1 MPDSFAAFDRLLAED
16 GPAAI
21 TLTQPLRPVG
31 EEIVFPPT
39 YAAPK
44 DDRSGK
50 PSYNIDRFGSGENA
64 RSVCTLDSVPSQI
77 NRIEPAF
84 ATIAG
89 GKLVPRVVVKA
100 EQKDKQTG
108 EVEEV
113 YVNLL
118 EAGHRAADAIVRF
131 SGLAD
136 ELRAAFKARLK
147 GDSLPMA
154 RIAPTSLLFGAWDSR
169 DTGAKLP
176 RLVNAIIRAYDVDV
190 LKRSAQYGPAL
201 HDYTDAG
208 VSPDAVKKL
217 SEHGMAAVPAPGAL
231 GGVIARG
238 GIKREAS
245 LNLATL
251 RDITTPDADQ
261 ADKLRKY
268 ILGLALVALTYFDGK
283 TLNLRQGCQ
292 LVGKPDEPMK
302 RTLISADGTENP
314 FQITREDAIAY
325 ATAAAEAFGVDE
337 GRPDEKFDPK
347 LAVKAAKD
355 AAKKK
360 GQDD

>member
-1 MPDSFAAFDRLLAED
+1 MPDLLTQFDHLLAED

-21 TLTQPLRPVG
+21 TLKQPLKPVG
-31 EEIVFPPT
+31 EAVVFPPT

-44 DDRSGK
+44 EDRSGK

-84 ATIAG
+84 ATIAE
-89 GKLVPRVVVKA
+89 GKLVPQVVVKA
-100 EQKDKQTG
+100 KQQ
-108 EVEEV
+108 EEKVE
-113 YVNLL
+113 VNLL

-136 ELRAAFKARLK
+136 ELKNAFKQRLK

-154 RIAPTSLLFGAWDSR
+154 RIAPTSLVFGAWDSR

-176 RLVNAIIRAYDVDV
+176 RLINAVIRAYDVDE
-190 LKRSAQYGPAL
+190 LKRSAQYVPAL
-201 HDYTDAG
+201 HDYADAG
-208 VSPDAVKKL
+208 VSSEAVKKL
-217 SEHGMAAVPAPGAL
+217 SEHGMAAVPAPGQL

-238 GIKREAS
+238 GIVREAS

-251 RDITTPDADQ
+251 RDITTPDPDEAI
-261 ADKLRKY
+261 KLRRY
-268 ILGLALVALTYFDGK
+268 LLGLALVALTYFDGK

-292 LVGKPDEPMK
+292 LTGKPDEPMT
-302 RTLISADGTENP
+302 RTLINADGTEEG
-314 FQITREDAIAY
+314 FEITRNGAIAF
-325 ATAAAEAFGVDE
+325 AAAAAKAFGVSDE
-337 GRPDEKFDPK
+337 PRETVFDPK
-347 LAVKAAKD
+347 LAAKAAKD

-360 GQDD
+360 GSDG